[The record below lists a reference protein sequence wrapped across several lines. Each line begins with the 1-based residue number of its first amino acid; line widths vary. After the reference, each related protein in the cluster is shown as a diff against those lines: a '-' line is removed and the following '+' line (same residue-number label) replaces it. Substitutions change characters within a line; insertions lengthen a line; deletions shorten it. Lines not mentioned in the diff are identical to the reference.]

1 MRVKPFT
8 LVLFLAS
15 LVPAASAHAAP
26 LAAVK
31 LTSCQAGGQPLDR
44 KATFVGHMR
53 SVPGSDQLVM
63 RFQLLEQYGGRKYTR
78 VASPELRPWRRSHS
92 GVQTYSYS
100 QSVTGLVPGEA
111 YRMQIQFRWLDSKGR
126 TIQQVR
132 RQSSVC
138 GLAGDLP
145 NLRVLDVTARSG
157 LVPNTE
163 AYTVDVMNAGLAP
176 ASRIGL
182 QLVLDGATPDTATID
197 SLQPGE
203 VRAIHFTG
211 PGCRQRVRATI
222 DPSDAIH
229 ESDESDDSLAGAC
242 PARG

>member
-1 MRVKPFT
+1 MRVKPLT
-8 LVLFLAS
+8 LVLFLAP

-26 LAAVK
+26 VAAVK
-31 LTSCQAGGQPLDR
+31 LTSCQTGDQSLDR

-63 RFQLLEQYGGRKYTR
+63 RFQLLEQYGGRKFTR
-78 VASPELRPWRRSHS
+78 VASPDLRPWRRSRS

-100 QSVTGLVPGEA
+100 QSVTGLVPGES

-126 TIQQVR
+126 TIDQVR
-132 RQSSVC
+132 KQSTTC
-138 GLAGDLP
+138 ALAGGLP
-145 NLRVLDVTARSG
+145 NLRVLDVTARAG
-157 LVPNTE
+157 LVPATE

-176 ASRIGL
+176 ASHVAL
-182 QLVLDGATPDTATID
+182 QLVVDGATPDTATID

-211 PGCRQRVRATI
+211 PGCRHRVRATI
-222 DPSDAIH
+222 DPSDSIH
-229 ESDESDDSLAGAC
+229 ESDESDDSLAGNC
-242 PARG
+242 PAQG